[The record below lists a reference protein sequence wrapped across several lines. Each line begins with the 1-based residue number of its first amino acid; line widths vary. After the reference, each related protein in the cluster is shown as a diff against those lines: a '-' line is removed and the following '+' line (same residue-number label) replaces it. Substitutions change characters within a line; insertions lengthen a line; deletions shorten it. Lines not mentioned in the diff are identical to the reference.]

1 MLRRKVK
8 CNLVASGLEWGYWH
22 GMSPPTTLNRPV
34 RLAGAPPGPRKRDE
48 RLASLLDAAAALFVE
63 KGMAA
68 TSIDD
73 IAERTGVA
81 KGTFYHY
88 FQDRAAMLEAL
99 RRRYSQRFADLA
111 DAAMDACAPG
121 DLNGRLA
128 AWTRATVGQYL
139 ATYALHDAI
148 FHDPDV
154 CQRCVISEEGFV
166 VSLAALLRDG
176 TAKGTWSVADPLTT
190 AAFMFHGMHG
200 LLDEA
205 IASGADTASIA
216 ERVTAL
222 FGNLVRA

>member
-1 MLRRKVK
+1 ML
-8 CNLVASGLEWGYWH
+8 S
-22 GMSPPTTLNRPV
+22 RPS
-34 RLAGAPPGPRKRDE
+34 RLAGAPPGPRKRDL
-48 RLASLLDAAAALFVE
+48 RLSSLLDSAAALFVE

-68 TSIDD
+68 TSIED
-73 IAERTGVA
+73 IAERAGVA

-111 DAAMDACAPG
+111 DGAMDACAPG
-121 DLNGRLA
+121 DLDGRLA
-128 AWTRATVGQYL
+128 AWTHATVSEYL

-166 VSLAALLRDG
+166 VSLAALLHEG
-176 TAKGTWSVADPLTT
+176 TASGEWFVEDQLTT

-205 IASGADTASIA
+205 IATGAETASIA
-216 ERVTAL
+216 GRVTAL
-222 FGNLVRA
+222 FGRMVRR